1 MKIAS
6 PTLALTMLL
15 VASPAM
21 GQEPQ
26 ILDVS
31 DVGAGAQRLETR
43 YAYAVGKWSDA
54 GKDVG
59 TNSTVIHCYKR
70 FGFCE
75 VANAYSLGTQ
85 AWVNLDSFD
94 ILRWDDKEM
103 LAVDSSSICLVNN
116 LRIDFV
122 ARKVS
127 LSSTSKGETKVK
139 LGETEVKLC
148 DAADAQK
155 TSFLT
160 GLKDE
165 LKRIDTEA
173 KQKKK

>member
-15 VASPAM
+15 LAAPAM

-31 DVGAGAQRLETR
+31 DVVAGAQRLETR
-43 YAYAVGKWSDA
+43 YAYATGKWSDA
-54 GKDVG
+54 GKDIG
-59 TNSTVIHCYKR
+59 TNSTEIHCYKR

-103 LAVDSSSICLVNN
+103 LAVDSSPICVVNN
-116 LRIDFV
+116 LRIDFA

-127 LSSTSKGETKVK
+127 ISSTSKGETKD
-139 LGETEVKLC
+139 KLC
-148 DAADAQK
+148 DAVAADAQK
-155 TSFLT
+155 TAFLT

-165 LKRIDTEA
+165 LKRIDAEA

>member
-6 PTLALTMLL
+6 PTLALAILL
-15 VASPAM
+15 AASTTR

-31 DVGAGAQRLETR
+31 DVVAGAQKLETR

-54 GKDVG
+54 GKDAG
-59 TNSTVIHCYKR
+59 TNSTEIHCYKR

-85 AWVNLDSFD
+85 AWVNLGSFD

-103 LAVDSSSICLVNN
+103 LAVDSSPICLVNN

-127 LSSTSKGETKVK
+127 LSSTSKGETKD
-139 LGETEVKLC
+139 KLC

-155 TSFLT
+155 TAFLT